1 MPDYTD
7 EGVKRYKRV
16 YDSHNHSQ
24 SELKNEHKHFIRYLY
39 K

>member
-16 YDSHNHSQ
+16 YDSHNHTITQSQ
-24 SELKNEHKHFIRYLY
+24 SI
-39 K
+39 